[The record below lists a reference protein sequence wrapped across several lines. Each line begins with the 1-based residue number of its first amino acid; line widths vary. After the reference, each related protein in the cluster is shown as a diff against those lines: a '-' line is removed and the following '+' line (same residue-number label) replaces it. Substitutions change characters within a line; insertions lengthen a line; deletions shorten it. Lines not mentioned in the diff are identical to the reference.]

1 MNKVT
6 LKSLAKALEL
16 SVSTVSK
23 ALNDSYE
30 ISESTKVRVREYAD
44 KLDYQPNIIAQ
55 HLKTGKTNTI
65 GVIIP
70 KMSNPFA
77 AQIIEGIQKEVVSHN
92 YHMVIMQSM
101 ENEAI
106 EKAAIQGLLNKGVD
120 GLLFC
125 PISETSNIELV
136 SRAHKNT
143 PIVLFDRTNY
153 QLPTH
158 KVGVLNADGVYQ
170 ACKQLFE
177 LNRKRI
183 AIICGRH
190 QGITKER
197 LHGYQLAHKN
207 HQIPVVEEYLIYCK
221 VDNLADLDLDLEQQ
235 LDKLLALPNPPDAVI
250 GVTDT
255 ITTHLLG
262 VLSKMAIVVPEKLAV
277 IGFANTE
284 LAFALNP
291 SLSTIKQPAE
301 EIGVQSVR
309 KLLHI
314 INSKNRSQIEWEDLK
329 LPTQIQ
335 LRNSTAVS

>member
-1 MNKVT
+1 MAKVT
-6 LKSLAKALEL
+6 LKSLAKALNL

-30 ISESTKVRVREYAD
+30 ISEITKIRVREFAE

-55 HLKTGKTNTI
+55 HLKTGRTNTI

-77 AQIIEGIQKEVVSHN
+77 AQIIEGIQKEAVAHN

-106 EKAAIQGLLNKGVD
+106 EKSAIQGLLNKGVD

-125 PISETSNIELV
+125 PISETSNIDLV
-136 SRAHKNT
+136 TRSNKTT
-143 PIVLFDRTNY
+143 PFVLFDRTNY
-153 QLPTH
+153 ALTTH

-170 ACKQLFE
+170 ACKQLIE

-197 LHGYQLAHKN
+197 LQGYQLAHN
-207 HQIPVVEEYLIYCK
+207 NFQIPIKEEYLIYCK
-221 VDNLADLDLDLEQQ
+221 VDNLTDLDNDLENQ
-235 LDKLLALPNPPDAVI
+235 LEKLLALPHPPNAVV

-262 VLSKMAIVVPEKLAV
+262 VLSKMAIAVPDKMAV

-309 KLLHI
+309 RLLHI

-335 LRNSTAVS
+335 LRNSTAIS